1 MGTDESVLA
10 LHNEFRDKID
20 PSERDIE
27 LRFEETPYKP
37 YKAYPNLLYLRDRP
51 ARTKR
56 WKWCLVGPVVVL
68 IVRLVSIVTQ
78 DACGNKRFIEMAK
91 ANGEKLK
98 YLLEKA
104 DQEHRESQEMLDDYS
119 WTPLKDACVNDS
131 KRLIEMV
138 KANGKMLNY
147 MLETAGQENQ
157 KSQEMLDDYSWT
169 PLEDACVND
178 NKRLIEMVKA
188 NGENMKFLLEKAD
201 QEHRKSQE
209 MVDDYSWI
217 PLKNACESDNK
228 RFIEMVK
235 VNGKKLKHL
244 LEKADQVHRESQET
258 LDDDPRIP
266 LTDASENGTGS
277 AWSLLFGAP
286 AGAWRAVHL
295 PDLLRLPF

>member
-91 ANGEKLK
+91 ANGEK
-98 YLLEKA
+98 
-104 DQEHRESQEMLDDYS
+104 
-119 WTPLKDACVNDS
+119 
-131 KRLIEMV
+131 
-138 KANGKMLNY
+138 LNY

-286 AGAWRAVHL
+286 AG
-295 PDLLRLPF
+295 